1 MKKYFL
7 NSFTVGLLLT
17 LVSLTIYR
25 SEFTL
30 FQVAEL
36 KAYDFKV
43 RFRGPRPISGN
54 VVIIAA
60 DEKSLAEQ
68 GRWPWPREK
77 MAKLVDKLSE
87 AGVVAI
93 GFDVLFPEP
102 DKTFSLET
110 FESELEKIDFS
121 NLQKKDLMQLVNQA
135 KNSDSKFSEALLN
148 SERVILGYFASESED
163 YQMGKRISELPP
175 KLAQLIE
182 FFEYGIIQYTNTE
195 IEEGI
200 QNSDQSNNI
209 RTASEDPA
217 HLLHD
222 IKSIGMSIYEL
233 SSAANSAGFVS
244 FIPEY
249 DGVVRKIPLVQKI
262 GQHFFPPL
270 SLALVKQATGLNLGI
285 DFGKYGVSA
294 IRVGDTI
301 VPSDE
306 DGDYIINWYGN
317 GYTFE
322 HISATD
328 VIEGRVGANEL
339 QNKIAIVGGTAA
351 AIHDIH
357 YSPFGGLYPG
367 VEAHANIIENI
378 LGQDFMS
385 RPVEFHIIDI
395 AMILGTGLIL
405 SLVSLYF
412 KVLVMAIVVIL
423 GVGGYIYVDYYY
435 LFLEKGLWVNVFFPV
450 FSQLFVYSGI
460 TLYRFTFEEREKRFI
475 KGAFSQ
481 YLAPAVVNQLVG
493 DPNLLK
499 LGGESKVL
507 TAFFS
512 DVAGFSTISEKLTP
526 EELVL
531 LLNEY
536 LSEMTDIIMK
546 YEGTVDKF
554 EGDAIIAFFGAP
566 IHQEDHAKRACLATL
581 DMQKR
586 CSEMRKVWRE
596 QGKHELFMRIGLN
609 TGPMVVGNMGSKTR
623 MDYTMMGDSVNLAAR
638 LEGVNKQYGTYDM
651 FSEFTY
657 EHVKDEVEVREL
669 DLIRVVGK
677 SEPVRIYQLLCRK
690 GELNEEMSK
699 VIDLYAKGLEHYRK
713 QEWDDALDSFGA
725 VLEIDEKD
733 GPSLTFF
740 ERCLLF
746 QKEPPPAD
754 WDGVFSMKT
763 K

>member
-1 MKKYFL
+1 MVSFYVY
-7 NSFTVGLLLT
+7 NSELSIFE
-17 LVSLTIYR
+17 I
-25 SEFTL
+25 
-30 FQVAEL
+30 AEL
-36 KAYDFKV
+36 KAYDYKV
-43 RFRGPRPISGN
+43 RLRGQRPVSGN
-54 VVIIAA
+54 VVIVAV
-60 DEKSLAEQ
+60 DERSLAEQ
-68 GRWPWPREK
+68 GKWPWPRTK
-77 MAKLVDKLSE
+77 QAKLVDKLSE
-87 AGVVAI
+87 AGVSAI
-93 GFDVLFPEP
+93 GFDILFPEP
-102 DKTFSLET
+102 DKSFSLES
-110 FESELEKIDFS
+110 FKSELKKKGFS
-121 NLQKKDLMQLVNQA
+121 NLQENDLMQLIDEA
-135 KNSDSKFSEALLN
+135 SSSDKKFADALAN
-148 SERVILGYFASESED
+148 SERSVLGYYVDLSQENPS
-163 YQMGKRISELPP
+163 GIKVSELNPD
-175 KLAQLIE
+175 LVNLIE
-182 FFEYGIIQYTNTE
+182 FFEYSIIQFIDTQLAEDVENTGKAINFE
-195 IEEGI
+195 QTGEEDLSYLFYI
-200 QNSDQSNNI
+200 
-209 RTASEDPA
+209 
-217 HLLHD
+217 
-222 IKSIGMSIYEL
+222 IKSIGISIYEL
-233 SSAANSAGFVS
+233 SSAANSAGYTS
-244 FIPEY
+244 FIQKP
-249 DGVVRKIPLVQKI
+249 DGVVRKIPLVQKM
-262 GQHFFPPL
+262 GDHFYPPL

-285 DFGKYGVSA
+285 DFGKYGVDA

-301 VPSDE
+301 VPSNE
-306 DGDYIINWYGN
+306 KGDYVINWYGD
-317 GYTFE
+317 GHTFE
-322 HISATD
+322 HIPATD
-328 VIEGRVGANEL
+328 VLTGKVGANEL
-339 QNKIAIVGGTAA
+339 QNKIVIVGGTAA

-367 VEAHANIIENI
+367 VESHANIIENI
-378 LGQDFMS
+378 LNQDFMK
-385 RPVEFHIIDI
+385 RPVEFHLIDI
-395 AMILGTGLIL
+395 VMILGTGFLL
-405 SLVSLYF
+405 SLASLYF
-412 KVLVMAIVVIL
+412 KALVMAIMASVGI
-423 GVGGYIYVDYYY
+423 GGYLYFDHYMFNDQGI
-435 LFLEKGLWVNVFFPV
+435 WVNVVFPV
-450 FSQLFVYSGI
+450 LTQLFVYTGI

-499 LGGESKVL
+499 LGGERKVL

-566 IHQEDHAKRACLATL
+566 IPQEDHARRACLATL

-586 CSEMRKVWRE
+586 CNEMREVWRE

-690 GELNEEMSK
+690 GELDENMSK
-699 VIDLYAKGLEHYRK
+699 IIDLYAKGLEHYRK
-713 QEWDDALDSFGA
+713 QEWDEALDSFGE

-746 QKEPPPAD
+746 QKESPPAD